1 MKISKSFSFLFFLSA
16 FTVLSAD
23 WPQWLGPNRNG
34 HIAPDEKI
42 PARLPNDLK
51 PLWRKSIGG
60 GFSSPI
66 VANGKLVYGDENGE
80 KEIIH
85 LLDAKSGKE
94 IWQTAIADRYT
105 DEWSAGPRSTPIL
118 DGDRVYAQSC
128 NGEFRCLNLSDG
140 KILWQT
146 SFEKDFGV
154 KFLGSKAKEGTAA
167 RRGNNGSGII
177 DGNEIILPVGS
188 TNDATLVCF
197 NKISGKII
205 WKSGQDEAAYSSP
218 QIATFNGVKQIIYLS
233 ADALAGFDRGN
244 GKILWRVPLKTNA
257 KRHAATPIIFGE
269 NVIVNSHTIGLLSFK
284 IYAHGERAHMKAGFT
299 AFELWANKKLK
310 INLSTPV
317 LVGDFLYSQGP
328 NKNFICADAKTGQ
341 LKWEQPGFGKE
352 NSSTMVLGKNLLV
365 LTDDGQLVLVAA
377 DSTKYSELGRQQ
389 ICGKNWNFPAYA
401 DGKLFVRDAREML
414 CFDLLK

>member
-269 NVIVNSHTIGLLSFK
+269 NVIINSHTIGLVCFK
-284 IYAHGERAHMKAGFT
+284 ISKSGVAWKTE
-299 AFELWANKKLK
+299 ELWSNKNLK

-328 NKNFICADAKTGQ
+328 NKNFICADTKTGE
-341 LKWEQPGFGKE
+341 LKWDQPGFGKE

-365 LTDDGQLVLVAA
+365 LTEDGQLVLVAA

-401 DGKLFVRDAREML
+401 DGKLFVRDAREL
-414 CFDLLK
+414 QCFDLLK